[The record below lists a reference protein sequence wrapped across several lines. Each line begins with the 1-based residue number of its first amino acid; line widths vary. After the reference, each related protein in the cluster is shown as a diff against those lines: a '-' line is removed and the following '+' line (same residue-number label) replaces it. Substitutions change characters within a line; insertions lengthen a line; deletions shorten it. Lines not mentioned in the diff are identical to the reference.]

1 MRYATQPHTRLL
13 CPLFIPGNRPDM
25 LAKASRLDASAFVA
39 DLEDSVPLTSKD
51 EAVELTARALPDLIA
66 TGKPII
72 VRVNGLATGRTREE
86 LEAVIGT
93 GILGVS
99 IGKVKSADDIRQID
113 DMLTQAEAAAG
124 AECGSTSLLPWIE
137 TASAIVHAFDICSAS
152 PRVRWVA
159 FGAEDY
165 AADMGIVRDV
175 DSDATQAVRNEE
187 YGEASL
193 LYARSAVAI
202 AARAAGVEAL
212 DTPYVRFRDAEG
224 LKAEAGLA
232 RRLGYTGKFAI
243 HPAQVSTIREVWTP
257 TDAEVAKARRVVD
270 AAKRASTEGRGAIS
284 LDGEMIDAPVVARA
298 MNTLADAGANRD
310 VA

>member
-1 MRYATQPHTRLL
+1 MRYATQAHTRLL

-51 EAVELTARALPDLIA
+51 EAVEVTARALPDLIA

-86 LEAVIGT
+86 LAAVIGT
-93 GILGVS
+93 GIVGVS
-99 IGKVKSADDIRQID
+99 IGKVRSADDIVQID
-113 DMLTQAEAAAG
+113 GMLTQAEAAAG
-124 AECGSTSLLPWIE
+124 AECGPTSLLPWIE

-165 AADMGIVRDV
+165 AANMGIVRDV
-175 DSDATQAVRNEE
+175 DSDATQTGRNEE

-212 DTPYVRFRDAEG
+212 DTPYVRFRVVEG

-298 MNTLADAGANRD
+298 MNTLADAGDNHD

>member
-1 MRYATQPHTRLL
+1 MRYNAQRHTRLL
-13 CPLFIPGNRPDM
+13 CPLFIPGNRADM
-25 LAKASRLDASAFVA
+25 LAKASRFDASAFVA
-39 DLEDSVPLTSKD
+39 DLEDSVPAGSKD
-51 EAVELTARALPDLIA
+51 DAVEATVHSLPSLVA
-66 TGKPII
+66 TGKPVF
-72 VRVNGLATGRTREE
+72 VRVNGLATGRTRRE

-99 IGKVKSADDIRQID
+99 IGKVTSADDIRQI
-113 DMLTQAEAAAG
+113 EAMMTEIEATKG
-124 AECGSTSLLPWIE
+124 ATPGSTLLLPWIE
-137 TASAIVHAFDICSAS
+137 TASAIVHAFGICSAS

-175 DSDATQAVRNEE
+175 DTDATQPGRAGE

-193 LYARSAVAI
+193 IYARSAVAV

-212 DTPYVRFRDAEG
+212 DTPYVRFRDSEG
-224 LKAEAGLA
+224 LAQEASLA

-243 HPAQVSTIREVWTP
+243 HPAQVSAIRDIWNP

-270 AAKRASTEGRGAIS
+270 AATHASADGRGAIS

-298 MNTLADAGANRD
+298 MNILADAEEGHGVD
-310 VA
+310 